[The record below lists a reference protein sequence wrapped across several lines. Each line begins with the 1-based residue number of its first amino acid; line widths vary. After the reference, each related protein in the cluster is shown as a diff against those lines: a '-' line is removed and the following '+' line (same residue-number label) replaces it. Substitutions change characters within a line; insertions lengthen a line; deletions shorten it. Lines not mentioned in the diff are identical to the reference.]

1 MNNMRVYISGKIGEK
16 VISDETRQKFSKA
29 QKVLEDRL
37 SDMSTVINPAS
48 EEFQKTMEQAFK
60 WREIP
65 MNYQDILLYDLQWLR
80 TCDAIYMLEDWQ
92 QSPGGN
98 TEYHFSIATG
108 KKVFF
113 QGFSQALKHIRE
125 NYDTCP
131 EGFEY
136 NEWTNDKAREIWIP
150 IEEER

>member
-1 MNNMRVYISGKIGEK
+1 MRVYISGKIGEE
-16 VISDETRQKFSKA
+16 VISDETRQKFAEA
-29 QKVLEDRL
+29 QKMLEDRL

-48 EEFQKTMEQAFK
+48 EEFQETMEQAFK

-80 TCDAIYMLEDWQ
+80 TCSAIYMLEDWIH
-92 QSPGGN
+92 SPGGT
-98 TEYHFSIATG
+98 TEFYFAQATG
-108 KKVFF
+108 KKIFF
-113 QGFSQALKHIRE
+113 QDYSQAQTYIHM

-131 EGFEY
+131 EGYEY
-136 NEWTNDKAREIWIP
+136 NEWCNDKAREIWIP

>member
-1 MNNMRVYISGKIGEK
+1 MRVYISGKIGEE
-16 VISDETRQKFSKA
+16 VISDETRQKFAEA
-29 QKVLEDRL
+29 QKMLEDRL

-48 EEFQKTMEQAFK
+48 EEFQETMEQAFK

-80 TCDAIYMLEDWQ
+80 TCSAIYMQEDWGR
-92 QSPGGN
+92 SPGAA
-98 TEYHFSIATG
+98 TEFDFAEATG
-108 KKVFF
+108 KKIFF
-113 QGFSQALKHIRE
+113 QDYSQAQTYIHRCYEK
-125 NYDTCP
+125 CP

-136 NEWTNDKAREIWIP
+136 NEWCNDKAREIWIP

>member
-1 MNNMRVYISGKIGEK
+1 MRVYISGKIGED
-16 VISDETRQKFSKA
+16 VISDETRQKFAEA

-37 SDMSTVINPAS
+37 SDMSTVVNPAS
-48 EEFQKTMEQAFK
+48 EEFQETMEQAFK

-80 TCDAIYMLEDWQ
+80 TCSAIYMLEDWGH
-92 QSPGGN
+92 SPGGT
-98 TEYHFSIATG
+98 TEFYFAKATG
-108 KKVFF
+108 KKIFF
-113 QGFSQALKHIRE
+113 QDFSQALKYIRE

-150 IEEER
+150 IEEEG